1 VADYPELQRRIARM
15 RAEGMSLHA
24 IADGLNEEGVPMVRG
39 GAKWRPWSVQA
50 AVGLPPAP

>member
-24 IADGLNEEGVPMVRG
+24 IADGLNEEGIRMVRG
-39 GAKWRPWSVQA
+39 GAKWRP
-50 AVGLPPAP
+50 